1 MRRIA
6 SFAIALALATPAARA
21 DVTITAHTDSEGIPF
36 LGQMSSTETT
46 SIAGDK
52 QAVETVSKI
61 DNAALAQFGAGN
73 HTSLQI
79 TRLDREVQWMVNKE
93 ERTYSELR
101 FSDLRKMMTMFTRGL
116 NDAADEA
123 DRMDEAPLES
133 DTEIPDVDV
142 RRTGER
148 KVIAGVQTERV
159 ILTVGGTV
167 ESDNGSS
174 TEGRWT
180 MDLWLARG
188 VPELSEAER
197 FSKRLTTA
205 LGADPEE
212 TAQLAALFHNF
223 GQGLE
228 RLSEKMRDVEGF
240 PLESTLSIANHADD
254 SDGGRLVI
262 SFHNVVDSIDPS
274 PIPAE
279 RFEVPDGFTK
289 QDAPLPFEQQ
299 E

>member
-1 MRRIA
+1 MNRVA
-6 SFAIALALATPAARA
+6 PLALTLALAAPAARA
-21 DVTITAHTDSEGIPF
+21 DVTISAHTDSEGIPF

-61 DNAALAQFGAGN
+61 DNAALAQFGAGK

-79 TRLDREVQWMVNKE
+79 TRLDRELQWVVNQE

-101 FSDLRKMMTMFTRGL
+101 FSDLKKMMTMFTRGL

-123 DRMDEAPLES
+123 DSVGGESLLS
-133 DTEIPDVDV
+133 DTEVPDVDV
-142 RRTGER
+142 RQTGQR
-148 KVIAGVQTERV
+148 KVIAGVQTEQV

-174 TEGRWT
+174 TAGRWS

-197 FSKRLTTA
+197 FSKRLSTA

-223 GQGLE
+223 GEGLE
-228 RLSEKMRDVEGF
+228 RLSEKMRDVEGY
-240 PLESTLSIANHADD
+240 PLESTLSIETHADEA
-254 SDGGRLVI
+254 DGGRLVI

-274 PIPAE
+274 PIPASQ
-279 RFEVPDGFTK
+279 FEVPSGFTK
-289 QDAPLPFEQQ
+289 QDPPLPFER
-299 E
+299 EE